1 MFFVNWFKNA
11 NKNDDEI
18 IIKRNEFDTL
28 LTRLKNLEELMDNIS
43 QQAQLSEQST
53 STPPP
58 PPPLPLPSPIIRA
71 SSNMK
76 NTTDLIRD
84 DCESSNDVI
93 KIDTSRPREH
103 YVVPFQNELEI
114 RLRMIRKR
122 MGNSHGWNEW
132 NEMPLDNE
140 EDLSN
145 LERSVIEKSIIISKD
160 KKDNSKNTLT
170 NANVIIYDD
179 YSFKNF

>member
-1 MFFVNWFKNA
+1 MFFVNWFKNV

-18 IIKRNEFDTL
+18 VIKREEFNTL
-28 LTRLKNLEELMDNIS
+28 LTRLKNLEEMMDNIS
-43 QQAQLSEQST
+43 QQQNQLNEQT
-53 STPPP
+53 SIPM
-58 PPPLPLPSPIIRA
+58 PPPLPSQLLCAQP
-71 SSNMK
+71 NVK
-76 NTTDLIRD
+76 TTTELVRENEGDIV
-84 DCESSNDVI
+84 SDVI
-93 KIDTSRPREH
+93 KIDASRPREH

-160 KKDNSKNTLT
+160 KKDNSKNALT
-170 NANVIIYDD
+170 NANVIIYGD
-179 YSFKNF
+179 YSCENA